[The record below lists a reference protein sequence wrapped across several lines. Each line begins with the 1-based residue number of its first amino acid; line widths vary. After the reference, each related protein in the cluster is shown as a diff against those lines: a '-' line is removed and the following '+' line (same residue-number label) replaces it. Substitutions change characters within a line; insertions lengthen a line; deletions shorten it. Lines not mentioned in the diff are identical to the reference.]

1 MANATVNSPVI
12 EAAERAKKAAAEAA
26 AAQKAAQEAQAKAEA
41 AQLAA
46 RQQREQ
52 AFNEYAKATLD
63 SYPEA
68 KKNAEVAIRE
78 AEAGFRDAVLSG
90 KDTGAAY
97 TRVLEARADL
107 YVIEQERL
115 AVLKRQGRDPVD
127 RTRRPQPRFLEEMNQ
142 VLVQHAA
149 AMVAEKLEDMR
160 DRREDFITRKV
171 GKK

>member
-12 EAAERAKKAAAEAA
+12 AAAEAAKKAAAEAA
-26 AAQKAAQEAQAKAEA
+26 AAQKAAQEAQAKADA

-63 SYPEA
+63 AYASTKETA
-68 KKNAEVAIRE
+68 TKAIRK
-78 AEAGFRDAVLSG
+78 AEDAFRDAVLT
-90 KDTGAAY
+90 KGAAGSEY
-97 TRVLEARADL
+97 AALLEARADL